1 MDQYIEFIG
10 NHYILSAAW
19 IGVFILIIY
28 SFLGAKLRGYQTA
41 NPTQATQLINHSDA
55 VVVDVREENEYLKGH
70 IVNSIHVPMSY
81 LNERL
86 KELEKY
92 KDKPIIVGCRSG
104 QRSAQACATLKKH
117 GFESVYNLTGG
128 VMAWQSDNLPLTKK

>member
-19 IGVFILIIY
+19 VAVFIMIIY
-28 SFLGAKLRGYQTA
+28 SFIGSRLRGFQTA
-41 NPTQATQLINHSDA
+41 NPSLATQLINHSDA

-70 IVNSIHVPMSY
+70 IVNSVHIPLSY

-86 KELEKY
+86 KQLEKY
-92 KDKPIIVGCRSG
+92 KDKPIIVSCRSG
-104 QRSAQACATLKKH
+104 QRSGQACATLKKN
-117 GFESVYNLTGG
+117 GFENVYNLSGG
-128 VMAWQSDNLPLTKK
+128 VMAWQNDNLPLTKK

>member
-19 IGVFILIIY
+19 IAVLIMIIY
-28 SFLGAKLRGYQTA
+28 SFIGARLRGYQTA
-41 NPTQATQLINHSDA
+41 NPTQATQLINHDDA

-70 IVNSIHVPMSY
+70 IVNSIHVPLGY
-81 LNERL
+81 LNERM

-104 QRSAQACATLKKH
+104 QRSGQACATLKKN
-117 GFESVYNLTGG
+117 GFENVYNLSGG
-128 VMAWQSDNLPLTKK
+128 VLAWQNDNLPLTKK